1 MSQVARVQRRLRI
14 DADEKPVS
22 AYREFWRPFS
32 APDGKLFNL
41 RLNYAFECDSPLT
54 VGQRVDL
61 ISPGDLVTHVRIIG
75 ANDKKFIATDCS
87 SRGGAMLMLLAVAVI
102 LGAIAT
108 FMFTRPQRCSF
119 PGCTA
124 KANLYSTQHDST
136 AEAAGVSEPEDAR
149 KFWYCDEHARQVLGG
164 QVR

>member
-1 MSQVARVQRRLRI
+1 VQRRIRI

-22 AYREFWRPFS
+22 GYREFWRPFA
-32 APDGKLFNL
+32 APAGKLLNL

-61 ISPGDLVTHVRIIG
+61 ISPGNLVTPVLIIG
-75 ANDKKFIATDCS
+75 VNDKKFIATDCS
-87 SRGGAMLMLLAVAVI
+87 SIRTGPMLKLLAVAVI
-102 LGAIAT
+102 LGAIT
-108 FMFTRPQRCSF
+108 LLMFTRPPRCSF

-124 KANLYSTQHDST
+124 RAKPYSTQHASI
-136 AEAAGVSEPEDAR
+136 AEAAGVSEPGNT
-149 KFWYCDEHARQVLGG
+149 KTFWYCDEHALQVLGV